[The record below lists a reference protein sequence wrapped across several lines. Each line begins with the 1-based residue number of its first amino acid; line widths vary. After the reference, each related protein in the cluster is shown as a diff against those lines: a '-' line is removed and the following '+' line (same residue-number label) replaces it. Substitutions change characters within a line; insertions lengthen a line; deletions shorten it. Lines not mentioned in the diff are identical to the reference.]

1 MVSLF
6 APDASFG
13 GYGTGPGACR
23 RLSEESLA
31 QVGVAVLMVANHIIE
46 FYGAGQARGSVWCH
60 AHVDDRREG
69 FIEQLIKYDDRYA
82 LVGGRWLFASRRHLL
97 WYGIARPP
105 GARRLSR
112 SGSGPASR
120 FRGHR
125 LPRSLR
131 KPRECPQRECQL
143 SCCCSRCRSLSSPL
157 SGLLVMSAS
166 GGMPDRSCRSCCP
179 SPSPQRAL
187 LLVRRTASGRPRRER
202 PSASPRA
209 RAWPP

>member
-1 MVSLF
+1 MGDAHQADGDGIVRPDALTPLEMTPLERVVARDEIRQLAYRYADAVDRRDVDLMVSLF

-46 FYGAGQARGSVWCH
+46 FDGAGQARGSVWCH

-105 GARRLSR
+105 SPFDQPPADWPARQVGRGSIPYDDPAWRAFWISARRPT
-112 SGSGPASR
+112 GP
-120 FRGHR
+120 
-125 LPRSLR
+125 
-131 KPRECPQRECQL
+131 
-143 SCCCSRCRSLSSPL
+143 
-157 SGLLVMSAS
+157 
-166 GGMPDRSCRSCCP
+166 
-179 SPSPQRAL
+179 
-187 LLVRRTASGRPRRER
+187 
-202 PSASPRA
+202 
-209 RAWPP
+209 